1 MHIQSPVGFVE
12 LLLEE
17 LILIAV
23 SIVIVDP
30 VLNDDPKIQIKGLI
44 KLSKHITICPQKINL
59 NNFSKTLKQTY

>member
-30 VLNDDPKIQIKGLI
+30 VLNDDPKIQIKVLI
-44 KLSKHITICPQKINL
+44 KLSKYITICAQKINL